1 MTTWIL
7 WLITTLVIGNPL
19 VALLIVLAIIYLG
32 QAQFTGRY
40 VRPIAFLQSRREI
53 AGLRITLETNPEDAS
68 AHNDLGR
75 ILALKGIFVEAL
87 PHLEKAHRRS
97 PEAVETAFFYGYTRL
112 ALGEED
118 EGLALIEEALE
129 KKPRMRYG
137 EPYLLTG
144 DVYEKR
150 GRWDAAIPW
159 YETFTRLNTESVEGF
174 YKLGRC
180 YAEMGRAGDARAAFA
195 GAVAAYRQAPRYIR
209 RSARPWYWKSRW
221 RRAGLRIGS

>member
-1 MTTWIL
+1 MSTWIL
-7 WLITTLVIGNPL
+7 WLIATLVVGNPF
-19 VALLIVLAIIYLG
+19 VALLIVLAIVYLG

-40 VRPIAFLQSRREI
+40 PSPFAFLQSRRKI
-53 AGLRITLETNPEDAS
+53 AGLRITLETNPEDAA

-75 ILALKGIFVEAL
+75 ILALKGKFAEAL

-97 PEAVETAFFYGYTRL
+97 PESAETAFFYGYTRL
-112 ALGEED
+112 ALGEEK

-144 DVYEKR
+144 DVYAKR

-159 YETFTRLNTESVEGF
+159 YEAFTRLSTESVEGF

-180 YAEMGRAGDARAAFA
+180 YAEVGRADEARAALA
-195 GAVAAYRQAPRYIR
+195 GAVTAYRQAPRYIR
-209 RSARPWYWKSRW
+209 RSARPWYWKARW
-221 RRAGLRIGS
+221 RRRTA